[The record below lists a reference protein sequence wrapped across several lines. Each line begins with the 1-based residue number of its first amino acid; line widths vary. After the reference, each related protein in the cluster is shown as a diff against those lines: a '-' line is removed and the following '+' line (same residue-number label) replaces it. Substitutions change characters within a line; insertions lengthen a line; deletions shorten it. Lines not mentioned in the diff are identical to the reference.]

1 VNGML
6 LIAVSA
12 GFGALLLVLG
22 VYVWLDRRTIAR
34 DAALKE
40 RLGTLKEQGQAA
52 AVALFRKQEDASR
65 NPLQALL
72 TSNRLKEWVESATAK
87 GDSKLT
93 IRSFFGLVAAGLA
106 LGLVTA
112 VIAGVVIGIVLGLI
126 AGAAPFAYVAKKHSE
141 RGQLIES
148 QLPEA
153 VDMLVNALRAGY
165 ALPAAMNF
173 VGTEVPAPLG
183 PEFVRFYDE
192 QRLGI
197 DVRQALQNL
206 QDALGTLDARMFVL
220 AVMIQRET
228 GGNLSEILGSIA
240 SVIRERV
247 NFREQVK
254 VMTAEANMSAV
265 ILSALPVAMYAIM
278 RLLNPDYAAQMTAT
292 ETGRLMLAYG
302 VVSVVVGYVILKRIA
317 KVEM

>member
-1 VNGML
+1 MNGVL
-6 LIAVSA
+6 LIALSA
-12 GFGALLLVLG
+12 GFGALLLVIG
-22 VYVWLDRRTIAR
+22 VYVWLDRRTLAR
-34 DAALKE
+34 DSALKD
-40 RLGTLKEQGQAA
+40 RLGSLKDQGAA
-52 AVALFRKQEDASR
+52 DVVALFKKQEESR
-65 NPLQALL
+65 SPLQELL
-72 TSNRLKEWVESATAK
+72 SSNRLRDWVESATAK
-87 GDSKLT
+87 GDSKLPFST
-93 IRSFFGLVAAGLA
+93 FLGLIGAALAVGALVAVFVGAIL
-106 LGLVTA
+106 
-112 VIAGVVIGIVLGLI
+112 GVVIALI
-126 AGAAPFAYVAKKHSE
+126 GAAAPFAFVAKKHAE

-197 DVRQALQNL
+197 DVRQALMNL

-240 SVIRERV
+240 SVIRDRV

-254 VMTAEANMSAV
+254 VMTAEANLSAV

-278 RLLNPDYAAQMTAT
+278 RVLNPDYAAQMTST

-302 VVSVVVGYVILKRIA
+302 VVSVVVGYFILKRIA